1 MLATVKGL
9 TPVLERALAG
19 ASGVNAEALRLLRA
33 ALPHVDHPV
42 PEHRKAAL
50 RRVVAGL
57 KLGGV
62 VLPVELEG
70 LAEEPPAASPLGR
83 EPGARGGGGE
93 PGRDGA
99 SPRPRSAEPRGAVG
113 TNASELSAPDARGAM
128 PRSAVMG
135 GGQGGAAP
143 GAQGARPT
151 APRVDAGAASGRAL
165 GTPDVHAEASRAPRQ
180 QQDAMF
186 DGPHAAAGSSSASAR
201 APRANAETSRA
212 PRQQQ
217 DAMFDGAHAAAGS
230 SSARAPRPNAE
241 TSRAPRQ
248 QQDAMF
254 DGAHAAAGSSS
265 ARAPR
270 PNAEMSKAPRQQQGA
285 GFEGPRTAAGS
296 SSAREPR
303 ARGMEGQLEPSAR
316 GRALGTD
323 SVAPPPGYVQMPSWR
338 SSEPAPAAPRA
349 KDADPRSGASSAR
362 GDGQSYGA
370 HAGLTRPA
378 ASPPARGGEP
388 RPAGRGAR
396 QASLDTG
403 PESKAPAKARKEQK
417 KKKRAV
423 AAEASRSEAK
433 LLSIA
438 PRSGPLS
445 SPLKTLGK
453 RLGPRL
459 ISALDKKGLRRMG
472 DILFLLPR
480 CYEDRRRLLT
490 IAELEPGERGVT
502 VGMVKV
508 ADFVPGKQGRRMFR
522 AVVGDS
528 SGSIAATYFNAGP
541 WLKSRFTVG
550 KRLVLSGEVRAT
562 MSGREMAHP
571 EIEPAEDLDSA
582 TSVHFNRIV
591 PVYPGFERG
600 EQRSFRELA
609 SRVGEQYAHALE
621 DPLPPELR
629 RRLELMGLP
638 DALRFIHFPPEDA
651 DLEALDAHQSP
662 AHRRLAFDE
671 LFFLQLGMALKRQ
684 GIKAEQGISFDVSP
698 AFLEKARTALPFQ
711 LTGAQARVVE
721 ELSRDM
727 ARAEPMNRLV
737 QGDVG
742 SGKTAVAMVSALVA
756 LQNGYQ
762 VAVMAPTEILA
773 EQHERNFR
781 KVLGPLGFQ
790 VGLVSASGTAK
801 AKRQVRDAVARG
813 DIHLAVGTHALI
825 QQEIAFDRLGLVV
838 IDEQHRFGVLQRHTL
853 MSKGLKPDVLVMTA
867 TPIPRTLAM
876 TLYGDLD
883 LSIIDQLPP
892 GRTPINTR
900 VFNDKQRARV
910 YESIAAELAK
920 GHQAY
925 VVYPLVEESEKLDLE
940 DATRGVEK
948 LSKVFPE
955 ARVGLLHGRMKAE
968 EKDAVMEEFREK
980 RIQVLVCTT
989 VVEVGVDVPNA
1000 SVMVVES
1007 AERFGLSQL
1016 HQLRGRVGRGAAAS
1030 HCYLVAGSARSWESA
1045 ERLAVMEQSS
1055 DGFVIAEK
1063 DLEIRGPG
1071 EFLGTRQSGLPELA
1085 VANLARDG
1093 DLLSMAQAEA
1103 RRILARDPEMKSP
1116 EHLALVKALEER
1128 WEGRLALA
1136 QVG

>member
-19 ASGVNAEALRLLRA
+19 ASGVNAEALRLLRT
-33 ALPHVDHPV
+33 ALPYVDHPV
-42 PEHRKAAL
+42 PERRKAAL
-50 RRVVAGL
+50 RRVVTGL

-62 VLPVELEG
+62 PLPVELDG
-70 LAEEPPAASPLGR
+70 LAEASEVSSPSAR
-83 EPGARGGGGE
+83 EPVARGGASATGREGDGTKSAAPLKMGGT
-93 PGRDGA
+93 DASGA
-99 SPRPRSAEPRGAVG
+99 SAA
-113 TNASELSAPDARGAM
+113 DARGAM
-128 PRSAVMG
+128 PRSASAVREVAAG
-135 GGQGGAAP
+135 GGLNAP
-143 GAQGARPT
+143 ASSAHGARP
-151 APRVDAGAASGRAL
+151 AVPRVDSGPASGRAL
-165 GTPDVHAEASRAPRQ
+165 GAPGTQATMEGPRARV
-180 QQDAMF
+180 
-186 DGPHAAAGSSSASAR
+186 GSSSS
-201 APRANAETSRA
+201 
-212 PRQQQ
+212 
-217 DAMFDGAHAAAGS
+217 
-230 SSARAPRPNAE
+230 
-241 TSRAPRQ
+241 
-248 QQDAMF
+248 
-254 DGAHAAAGSSS
+254 
-265 ARAPR
+265 
-270 PNAEMSKAPRQQQGA
+270 
-285 GFEGPRTAAGS
+285 
-296 SSAREPR
+296 REPR
-303 ARGMEGQLEPSAR
+303 AGGLEGLLEPSVR
-316 GRALGTD
+316 GRARGD
-323 SVAPPPGYVQMPSWR
+323 AMGSGSVAPPPGYVQLPPWR
-338 SSEPAPAAPRA
+338 SNEPAPAAPRA
-349 KDADPRSGASSAR
+349 KTPAPRTGAPAAR

-370 HAGLTRPA
+370 HAGLTRPGA
-378 ASPPARGGEP
+378 VPPAR
-388 RPAGRGAR
+388 
-396 QASLDTG
+396 QSSLDTG
-403 PESKAPAKARKEQK
+403 PETKAPAKARKEQK

-609 SRVGEQYAHALE
+609 SRVGEQYAQALE
-621 DPLPPELR
+621 DPLPSELR

-698 AFLEKARTALPFQ
+698 TLLEKARTALPFQ

-727 ARAEPMNRLV
+727 ARGEPMNRLV

-773 EQHERNFR
+773 EQHERSFR
-781 KVLGPLGFQ
+781 KVLAPLGFQ

-968 EKDAVMEEFREK
+968 EKDAVMEDFREK
-980 RIQVLVCTT
+980 RIHVLVCTT

-1030 HCYLVAGSARSWESA
+1030 HCFLVAGSARSWESA
-1045 ERLAVMEQSS
+1045 ERLTVMEQSS